1 MRLKFLLGL
10 AAALC
15 AAGAP
20 RLAADP
26 FSKKQEIDFFRDVP
40 SRNLSGLAARSD
52 GRLVAGPTLTEL
64 TGSAPADLLWCLAPG
79 AKAGQWLVGT
89 GPDGRVFEL
98 TVDRAKGSYTAKE
111 VAQLGESHVFA
122 LLRLPNGDILAG
134 TSPRGALCLIRGGK
148 LAARLTLPVDSIF
161 DLLLRKDG
169 SVLAATGN
177 PGRVYRITLPALAAA
192 GDLPDKI
199 MDAKT
204 LAQHGVT
211 LFGEIRDRN
220 VRRLAQLPDGRVIAG
235 SAPRGNVYA
244 FAAAGGDPVI
254 LQENREAEVTDL
266 LTEPDGDFYAAITF
280 SGNNAEAR
288 ITPSTGKG
296 PKAAAAATATA
307 DGAQLPAAPE
317 KFSGRAALVRFPA
330 NGFPETLSSRS
341 GTAFYG
347 LAQQGDVLL
356 ISGGEL
362 GELGG
367 YDVAQRLSLTYAGS
381 NSAQLNALR
390 AVPGEPG
397 RFVAL
402 RNNAPGLALLDFT
415 ATGPRSAETRR
426 LDLTVPGLLGA
437 LRIDR
442 LRDLQAKDVAVEIRT
457 SNGSD
462 EVEGWSPWTT
472 ARFNSDAWKAENLRG
487 RYVRLRLKVPAGS
500 SAALQ
505 IDKPDLYLLPQNRRP
520 QLQEYRVLPS
530 NYAVIPAAE
539 SPAPV
544 VTSLSSLLASGA
556 KDDDGKRKPGF
567 LSSQVMPSP
576 GAQVVLWTVSDPD
589 GDNVA
594 CTFSIRRDG
603 DEKWTDLAVATH
615 DPYVQF
621 DTSHLPDGLYFTR
634 LVATEEAPRPAAERL
649 STTFE
654 TDDLVVD
661 HTPPELLDA
670 TAKRTGDKLIVSVHG
685 RDALSLLAGI
695 EVALNNGL
703 RTDLEQPADGI
714 RDSREETFVLEIPL
728 SDVSGA
734 TSLEVTLYDDAGNS
748 VAKRLSW

>member
-1 MRLKFLLGL
+1 MRLKILLGL
-10 AAALC
+10 ALC
-15 AAGAP
+15 ATGTA

-40 SRNLSGLAARSD
+40 SRNLAGLAARSD
-52 GRLVAGPTLTEL
+52 GRLVAGPALSEL
-64 TGSAPADLLWCLAPG
+64 AGSAPADLLWCLAPG
-79 AKAGQWLVGT
+79 AKADQWLVGT
-89 GPDGRVFEL
+89 GPDGRIFEL
-98 TVDRAKGSYTAKE
+98 TVDRAKAAYASRE

-122 LLRLPNGDILAG
+122 LLRLANGDILAG
-134 TSPRGALCLIRGGK
+134 TSPRGALCLIHDGK
-148 LAARLTLPVDSIF
+148 LTARVALPVDSIF
-161 DLLLRKDG
+161 DLVLQKDG

-177 PGRVYRITLPALAAA
+177 PGRIYRIALPAFSSA
-192 GDLPDKI
+192 GNLPDKI
-199 MDAKT
+199 MEAKA

-220 VRRLAQLPDGRVIAG
+220 IRRLALLADGRVIAG

-244 FAAAGGDPVI
+244 FAATGGDPVI

-266 LTEPDGDFYAAITF
+266 LAEPNGDFYAAITF
-280 SGNNAEAR
+280 SGNTAETR
-288 ITPSTGKG
+288 ITPPAKG
-296 PKAAAAATATA
+296 AKAAPAVEATV
-307 DGAQLPAAPE
+307 LPSAPE
-317 KFSGRAALVRFPA
+317 KFTGRAALVLFPA
-330 NGFPETLSSRS
+330 HGFPETLTSRS

-347 LAQQGDVLL
+347 LARQGDVLL
-356 ISGGEL
+356 VSGGEL

-367 YDVAQRLSLTYAGS
+367 FDLVQRLTLTYAGS
-381 NSAQLNALR
+381 NSSQLNVLR

-415 ATGPRSAETRR
+415 AAGPRSAETRR
-426 LDLTVPGLLGA
+426 LDLGVPGQLGA

-442 LRDLQAKDVAVEIRT
+442 LRELKAADVAVEIRT

-462 EVEGWSPWTT
+462 EVEGWSPWTP

-487 RYVRLRLKVPAGS
+487 RYARLRLKLPAGLP
-500 SAALQ
+500 AALQ
-505 IDKPDLYLLPQNRRP
+505 IEKPDLYLLPQNRRP
-520 QLQEYRVLPS
+520 QLQEYRVLAP
-530 NYAVIPAAE
+530 NYSVIPAAE

-544 VTSLSSLLASGA
+544 VTSLSQLLSSGA

-567 LSSQVMPSP
+567 LSSQVVPSP

-594 CTFSIRRDG
+594 CTFSIRREG
-603 DEKWTDLAVATH
+603 DTKWTDLTIATH

-649 STTFE
+649 TTTFE

-661 HTPPELLDA
+661 HTPPELIDA
-670 TAKRTGDKLIVSVHG
+670 TAKREGDKLIVSVHG

-695 EVALNNGL
+695 EVTLNNGF
-703 RTDLEQPADGI
+703 RGDMEQPADGI
-714 RDSREETFVLEIPL
+714 RDSREETFVLEISL
-728 SDVSGA
+728 ADASGA
-734 TSLEVTLYDDAGNS
+734 NSLELALYDAAGNS
-748 VAKRLSW
+748 VSKRLSW

>member
-10 AAALC
+10 AGALFAASAL
-15 AAGAP
+15 

-40 SRNLSGLAARSD
+40 SRNLAGLAARSD

-64 TGSAPADLLWCLAPG
+64 SGSAPADLLWCLAPG
-79 AKAGQWLVGT
+79 ARADQWLVGT

-98 TVDRAKGSYTAKE
+98 TLDRAKGAYVAKE

-122 LLRLPNGDILAG
+122 LLRLPDGGILAG
-134 TSPRGALCLIRGGK
+134 TSPRGALCLLRNGK
-148 LAARLTLPVDSIF
+148 LITRLALPVDSIF
-161 DLLLRKDG
+161 DLLLQKDG

-177 PGRVYRITLPALAAA
+177 PGRIYRIALPAFSAA
-192 GDLPDKI
+192 GDHPDKI
-199 MDAKT
+199 VDEKV
-204 LAQHGVT
+204 LAQHGIT

-220 VRRLAQLPDGRVIAG
+220 VRRLAALADGRVIAG

-244 FAAAGGDPVI
+244 FAAAGGAPVI
-254 LQENREAEVTDL
+254 LQENRDAEVTDL
-266 LTEPDGDFYAAITF
+266 LSEADGDFFAAITF
-280 SGNNAEAR
+280 SSNNAEAR
-288 ITPSTGKG
+288 ITPSAGKNAKTV
-296 PKAAAAATATA
+296 PASSAEPVPAPAT
-307 DGAQLPAAPE
+307 PE

-330 NGFPETLSSRS
+330 NGFPETLTSRS

-347 LAQQGDVLL
+347 LARHGDVLL
-356 ISGGEL
+356 VAGGEL
-362 GELGG
+362 GELSG

-381 NSAQLNALR
+381 NSSQLNAIR
-390 AVPGEPG
+390 PVPGEPG
-397 RFVAL
+397 RFVVL
-402 RNNAPGLALLDFT
+402 RNNAPGIALLDF
-415 ATGPRSAETRR
+415 APAGPRSAETRR
-426 LDLTVPGLLGA
+426 LDLGVPGQLGA

-442 LRDLQAKDVAVEIRT
+442 LRDLKAKDVAVEIRT

-462 EVEGWSPWTT
+462 EVEGWSPWTP
-472 ARFNSDAWKAENLRG
+472 AHFDSDAWKAENLRG
-487 RYVRLRLKVPAGS
+487 RYVRLRLKLPAGS
-500 SAALQ
+500 PDTLQ

-520 QLQEYRVLPS
+520 QLQEYRVLPP
-530 NYAVIPAAE
+530 NYTVIPAGE
-539 SPAPV
+539 SPAPI
-544 VTSLSSLLASGA
+544 VTSLSQLLSSGA
-556 KDDDGKRKPGF
+556 KDDDGGKRKPGF
-567 LSSQVMPSP
+567 LSSQVAPSP
-576 GAQVVLWTVSDPD
+576 GTQVVLWTVSDPD

-594 CTFSIRRDG
+594 CTFSIRREG
-603 DEKWTDLAVATH
+603 ESKWTDLALATH

-634 LVATEEAPRPAAERL
+634 LVAKEEAPRPAAERL

-670 TAKRTGDKLIVSVHG
+670 TAKRSGDKLLVSVHG

-695 EVALNNGL
+695 EVALNNGY
-703 RTDLEQPADGI
+703 RDDLEQPADGI

-728 SDVSGA
+728 TDASGA
-734 TSLEVTLYDDAGNS
+734 TSLEVTLYDAVGNS
-748 VAKRLSW
+748 VSKRLSW

>member
-1 MRLKFLLGL
+1 MRLKILLGL
-10 AAALC
+10 ALC
-15 AAGAP
+15 AAGTA

-40 SRNLSGLAARSD
+40 SRNLAGLAARSD
-52 GRLVAGPTLTEL
+52 GRLVAGPVLSEL
-64 TGSAPADLLWCLAPG
+64 AGSAPADLLWCLAPG
-79 AKAGQWLVGT
+79 AKADQWLVGT
-89 GPDGRVFEL
+89 GPDGRIFEL
-98 TVDRAKGSYTAKE
+98 TVDRAKAAYTSRE
-111 VAQLGESHVFA
+111 IVRLGESHVFA
-122 LLRLPNGDILAG
+122 LLRLPDGGILAG
-134 TSPRGALCLIRGGK
+134 TSPKGALCLIRQGQLTTR
-148 LAARLTLPVDSIF
+148 LALPVDSIF
-161 DLLLRKDG
+161 DLVLQKDG

-177 PGRVYRITLPALAAA
+177 PGRVYRIALPAFSKA
-192 GDLPDKI
+192 GNLPDKI
-199 MDAKT
+199 TDEKT

-220 VRRLAQLPDGRVIAG
+220 VRRLAVLADGRVIAG

-266 LTEPDGDFYAAITF
+266 LTEPNGDFYAAITF
-280 SGNNAEAR
+280 SGNTAENR
-288 ITPSTGKG
+288 ITPSAKG
-296 PKAAAAATATA
+296 SKAAPAAETAA
-307 DGAQLPAAPE
+307 LPSAPE

-330 NGFPETLSSRS
+330 NGFPETLTSRS

-347 LAQQGDVLL
+347 LARQGDVLL
-356 ISGGEL
+356 VSGGEQ
-362 GELGG
+362 GELFG
-367 YDVAQRLSLTYAGS
+367 YDLAQRLALTYAGS
-381 NSAQLNALR
+381 TSSQLNVLQ

-415 ATGPRSAETRR
+415 AAGPRSAETRR
-426 LDLTVPGLLGA
+426 IDLGVPGQLGA

-442 LRDLQAKDVAVEIRT
+442 LRDLKAADVAVDIRT

-462 EVEGWSPWTT
+462 EVEGWSPWTP

-487 RYVRLRLKVPAGS
+487 RYVRLRLKLPALS
-500 SAALQ
+500 STDLQ

-520 QLQEYRVLPS
+520 QLQEYRVLAP
-530 NYAVIPAAE
+530 NYAVIPATE

-544 VTSLSSLLASGA
+544 VTSLSQLLSSGA

-567 LSSQVMPSP
+567 LSSQVAPSP

-594 CTFSIRRDG
+594 CTFSIRREG
-603 DEKWTDLAVATH
+603 ETKWTDLAIATH

-621 DTSHLPDGLYFTR
+621 DTAHLPDGLYFTR
-634 LVATEEAPRPAAERL
+634 LVATEEAPRPVAERL
-649 STTFE
+649 TTTFE
-654 TDDLVVD
+654 TDDLIVD
-661 HTPPELLDA
+661 HTPPDLIEA
-670 TAKRTGDKLIVSVHG
+670 TAKREGDKLIVSVHG

-695 EVALNNGL
+695 EVALNNGF
-703 RTDLEQPADGI
+703 RNDMEQPADGI

-728 SDVSGA
+728 ADASGA
-734 TSLEVTLYDDAGNS
+734 TSLEVTLYDAVGNS
-748 VAKRLSW
+748 VSKRLSW